1 MNESII
7 KNAYSYVEKMF
18 ENDFSGHDCF
28 HTYRVCRTAKIIAEN
43 EEANVIIV
51 QLAAL
56 LHDVDDIKL
65 SPGTYANKERAK
77 AFLIENGVD
86 ESTIQNICEI
96 ISEVSFAGKDS
107 IIPKTIEGKCVQDAD
122 RLDALGAIG
131 IARAFAYGG
140 NRGRIIYNPEI
151 KPKIGMGRDE
161 YNNSSSTT
169 VNHFYEK
176 LFWLKD
182 MMNTDSGKKIAEER
196 ECYMK
201 EYISRFMDEWK
212 GIK

>member
-196 ECYMK
+196 EYYMK